1 MKRLIVASNNAH
13 KIDEIKAILSKFSF
27 EVVSMK
33 EVGIDIDIVE
43 DGDTF
48 IDNAVIKAKAIKEIF
63 KEDFVLSDD
72 SGLMVDALGGAPG
85 VFSARYSGEHGDSEK
100 NNEKLLRE
108 MKGVPEKDRGAQFVC
123 AMCFIDDKGD
133 IINVKGEIKGKIIED
148 YRGGSGF
155 GYDPLFFVPNK
166 GMTFAEMGAEE
177 KNSLSHR
184 SRALEQLSNVLM
196 EKRK

>member
-13 KIDEIKAILSKFSF
+13 KIEEIKDILSKFSF
-27 EVVSMK
+27 DVVSIK
-33 EVGIDIDIVE
+33 EAGVDIDIVE
-43 DGDTF
+43 DGETF

-63 KEDFVLSDD
+63 NDDFVLSDD

-85 VFSARYSGEHGDSEK
+85 VFSARYAGEHGNSEK

-108 MKGVPEKDRGAQFVC
+108 MNGVPEEERGAQFVC
-123 AMCFIDDKGD
+123 AMCFIDDKGEV
-133 IINVKGEIKGKIIED
+133 INVQGEVRGRIIEE

-155 GYDPLFFVPNK
+155 GYDPLFFVPEK

-177 KNSLSHR
+177 KNSMSHR
-184 SRALEQLSNVLM
+184 SRALEKLSNVLM
-196 EKRK
+196 EKK

>member
-13 KIDEIKAILSKFSF
+13 KIVEIKAILSKFLF

-33 EVGIDIDIVE
+33 EAGIDIDIVE

-63 KEDFVLSDD
+63 KDDFVLSDD
-72 SGLMVDALGGAPG
+72 SGLMVDALEGAPG
-85 VFSARYSGEHGDSEK
+85 VFSARYAGEHGDSDK

-108 MKGVPEKDRGAQFVC
+108 MKGVSEKDRGAQFVC
-123 AMCFIDDKGD
+123 AMCFVDDKGE
-133 IINVKGEIKGKIIED
+133 IINVQGEIRGRIIED

-155 GYDPLFFVPNK
+155 GYDPLFFVSDK

-177 KNSLSHR
+177 KNSISHR
-184 SRALEQLSNVLM
+184 GRALEKLSNVLM
-196 EKRK
+196 EKKK